1 MGAEILRKMP
11 APITFVRTGATLGAL
26 ASLLTLSACERD
38 EHLRFSGDRLDLR
51 MREYRILPQQPSIAP
66 GRITIRVRN
75 DGVQAHRLAIGEGRN
90 AIRQTPLI
98 APGHSARL
106 EITLPEG
113 SYRLFCS
120 LSNHDTLGMTA
131 DLDVS

>member
-1 MGAEILRKMP
+1 M
-11 APITFVRTGATLGAL
+11 GAL
-26 ASLLTLSACERD
+26 ASALALSACERD

-66 GRITIRVRN
+66 GRITIRARN
-75 DGVQAHRLAIGEGRN
+75 DGVQPHRLAIGEGRN
-90 AIRQTPLI
+90 AIRQTPVI
-98 APGHSARL
+98 PPGGSARI
-106 EITLPEG
+106 EISLPKG